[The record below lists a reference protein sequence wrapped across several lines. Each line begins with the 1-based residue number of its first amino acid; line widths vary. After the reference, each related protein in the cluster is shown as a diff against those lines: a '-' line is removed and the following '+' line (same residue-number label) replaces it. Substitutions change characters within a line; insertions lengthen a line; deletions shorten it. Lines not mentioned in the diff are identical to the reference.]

1 MRRSRKP
8 SDWRIK
14 MASFLLDTC
23 ALIWATS
30 DPKQLSKKAHLAISD
45 DANRIFVSHATL
57 WEMSIKITVG
67 KLHVAKGFFEQLEDL
82 GYEMLPIKEAH
93 FSIYRKLPLIHRD
106 PFDRLLVAQSIS
118 EEIPLVTCDRETA
131 KYPIEMLW

>member
-1 MRRSRKP
+1 
-8 SDWRIK
+8 

-30 DPKQLSKKAHLAISD
+30 NSQKLSRKAHRVIAD
-45 DANRIFVSHATL
+45 EENRIFVSHATL
-57 WEMSIKITVG
+57 WEMSIKITIG
-67 KLHVAKGFFEQLEDL
+67 KLRVGKGFFEGIEDL
-82 GYEMLPIKEAH
+82 GYEMLPIREDH

-118 EEIPLVTCDRETA
+118 EKIPLVTCDRETA
-131 KYPIEMLW
+131 KYPIETLW

>member
-1 MRRSRKP
+1 
-8 SDWRIK
+8 

-30 DPKQLSKKAHLAISD
+30 DPKKLSKKAHLTIGD

-57 WEMSIKITVG
+57 WEMSIKITIG
-67 KLHVAKGFFEQLEDL
+67 KLHVGKGFFEQLEDL
-82 GYEMLPIKEAH
+82 GYEMLPIKEEH

-118 EEIPLVTCDRETA
+118 EIIPLVTCDKETV
-131 KYPIEMLW
+131 KYPIETLW